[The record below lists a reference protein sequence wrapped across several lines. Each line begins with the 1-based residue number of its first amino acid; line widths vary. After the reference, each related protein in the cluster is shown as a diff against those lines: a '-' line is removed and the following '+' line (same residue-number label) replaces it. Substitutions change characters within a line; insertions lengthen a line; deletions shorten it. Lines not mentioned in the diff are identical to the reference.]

1 MGVVGTRQTA
11 QCACVGLFGMEKKK
25 SKKVLCKNLVL

>member
-1 MGVVGTRQTA
+1 MGMMGTRQTA
-11 QCACVGLFGMEKKK
+11 QYACVGLFGILKK